1 MDNKSFSLDSERNE
15 PLPPADGVNTNNNL
29 MNGDVT
35 VPVGDAKVLLGDATV
50 QLGHS
55 KWPAPRDSSPLGVGV
70 NDFNMGD
77 KDQDSKDVRVNMESA
92 HTSRLSSVQET
103 PGTYKFGN
111 NDFICK

>member
-15 PLPPADGVNTNNNL
+15 PLPPADGENTNNNL
-29 MNGDVT
+29 TKGDVT

-55 KWPAPRDSSPLGVGV
+55 KWPAPRDGSPLGVGV

-77 KDQDSKDVRVNMESA
+77 KDQDSKDVRVNMESV